1 MESNME
7 MKWLGIMS
15 MVMILGMFASIASI
29 VFASIALENHYKAE
43 CRIVALQA
51 GKNSTDIAAIC
62 K

>member
-1 MESNME
+1 MEYNME

-15 MVMILGMFASIASI
+15 MVMILGM
-29 VFASIALENHYKAE
+29 FASIALENHYKAE

-51 GKNSTDIAAIC
+51 GKNSTDIDAIC